1 MATSSETDIDTAVE
15 EVLQTSLQD
24 EDPLEC
30 LTNTEIAEVYAR
42 LTPEDQRLFRQFKAF
57 HRQYYN
63 QHGET
68 MPSYQLARGIV
79 RQIFSGLPSRD
90 ADTIARACEQLLTVE
105 RLKAMCKK
113 LGLKVP
119 QEAIEKVVREEPQ
132 PESGLLQFPSIQQ
145 LEAEASARAEASA
158 QAEVVVPTE
167 AEKRPLE
174 EEEEAEIDVKPDVK
188 PPLKRMA
195 TQKHG
200 EKGLLKRFV
209 GQVDDEVIVTHV
221 KPGTDPYQRYDEDNP
236 AEMVELE
243 VSTDEEVEDADDLS
257 EVSLMSQG
265 DVTPAELKTLLAGIS
280 TAHKQVAE
288 AVDLLQE
295 RVQGMTL
302 EQVDD
307 TAVAVLSEVANVRGL
322 AFMTSVFDQEEM
334 ALALAVGTRRL
345 QEWQVLVEKRKKNDL
360 TSYARL
366 QEIFGHNAR
375 TISECAEVKKYRY
388 TRSSVSKPTATKT
401 VVRYQH
407 TEYLGKQ
414 KGGEEEPGTSADATQ

>member
-1 MATSSETDIDTAVE
+1 M
-15 EVLQTSLQD
+15 
-24 EDPLEC
+24 
-30 LTNTEIAEVYAR
+30 
-42 LTPEDQRLFRQFKAF
+42 KA
-57 HRQYYN
+57 
-63 QHGET
+63 
-68 MPSYQLARGIV
+68 L
-79 RQIFSGLPSRD
+79 
-90 ADTIARACEQLLTVE
+90 
-105 RLKAMCKK
+105 CKK
-113 LGLKVP
+113 LGLQVP
-119 QEAIEKVVREEPQ
+119 REAIENVVREVPHPETEP
-132 PESGLLQFPSIQQ
+132 LQFPSIQQ
-145 LEAEASARAEASA
+145 LEAEASA
-158 QAEVVVPTE
+158 QAEMNVPTE
-167 AEKRPLE
+167 AEKRPL

-188 PPLKRMA
+188 PPLKKMV

-209 GQVDDEVIVTHV
+209 GKVDDEVIVTHV

-243 VSTDEEVEDADDLS
+243 VSMDEEVEDADDLS

-280 TAHKQVAE
+280 TAHKQVAT

-307 TAVAVLSEVANVRGL
+307 TAVAVSSEVANVRGL
-322 AFMTSVFDQEEM
+322 AFMTSIFDQEEM

-345 QEWQVLVEKRKKNDL
+345 QEWQVLMEKRQKNDI

-388 TRSSVSKPTATKT
+388 TRSTASKPEATKT

-407 TEYLGKQ
+407 TEYLGKL
-414 KGGEEEPGTSADATQ
+414 KGAEEEPGTSADITQ

>member
-1 MATSSETDIDTAVE
+1 MATSSEIDVDTAVE

-30 LTNTEIAEVYAR
+30 LTNTQIAELYSR
-42 LTPEDQRLFRQFKAF
+42 LTPEDQRLFLQVKAF

-79 RQIFSGLPSRD
+79 RQIFGGLPTRD
-90 ADTIARACEQLLTVE
+90 AETIARAREELLAVE
-105 RLKAMCKK
+105 RLKALCKK

-119 QEAIEKVVREEPQ
+119 QEAIEKVVREEPR
-132 PESGLLQFPSIQQ
+132 PEAGPLQFPSIQQ

-158 QAEVVVPTE
+158 QVEVDVPTE

-174 EEEEAEIDVKPDVK
+174 EEEAEVDVKPDVK
-188 PPLKRMA
+188 PFLKRMA

-209 GQVDDEVIVTHV
+209 GQIDDEVFLTHV

-236 AEMVELE
+236 TEMVELE
-243 VSTDEEVEDADDLS
+243 VSTDEEIEDADDLS

-265 DVTPAELKTLLAGIS
+265 DVTPAELKTLLTGIS
-280 TAHKQVAE
+280 TAHRQVAE

-307 TAVAVLSEVANVRGL
+307 TAVAVSSEVANVRGL
-322 AFMTSVFDQEEM
+322 AFMTGVFDQEEM

-345 QEWQVLVEKRKKNDL
+345 QEWQVLMEKRQKNDI

-375 TISECAEVKKYRY
+375 TISECAEGKKYRY
-388 TRSSVSKPTATKT
+388 TRSTVSKPQPTKT

-407 TEYLGKQ
+407 TEYLGKP
-414 KGGEEEPGTSADATQ
+414 KGDEEEPGTSAETTQ

>member
-1 MATSSETDIDTAVE
+1 MATSSEIDVDTAVE
-15 EVLQTSLQD
+15 EVLQTPLQD

-30 LTNTEIAEVYAR
+30 LTNTQIAELYSR
-42 LTPEDQRLFRQFKAF
+42 LTPEDQRLFLQFKAF

-63 QHGET
+63 QHGGT

-79 RQIFSGLPSRD
+79 RQIFGGLPTRD
-90 ADTIARACEQLLTVE
+90 AETIARAREELLAAE
-105 RLKAMCKK
+105 RLKALCKK

-119 QEAIEKVVREEPQ
+119 QEAIEQVIREEPR
-132 PESGLLQFPSIQQ
+132 PEAGPLQFPSIQQ

-158 QAEVVVPTE
+158 QAEVDVPTE

-174 EEEEAEIDVKPDVK
+174 EEEAEVDIKPDVK
-188 PPLKRMA
+188 PFLKRMA

-200 EKGLLKRFV
+200 ERGLLKHFV
-209 GQVDDEVIVTHV
+209 GQIDDEVFVTHV

-243 VSTDEEVEDADDLS
+243 VTTDEEIEDADDLS

-280 TAHKQVAE
+280 TAHRQVAE

-307 TAVAVLSEVANVRGL
+307 TAVAVSSEVANVRGL
-322 AFMTSVFDQEEM
+322 AFMTGVFDQEEM

-345 QEWQVLVEKRKKNDL
+345 QEWQVLMEKRK
-360 TSYARL
+360 
-366 QEIFGHNAR
+366 R
-375 TISECAEVKKYRY
+375 TI
-388 TRSSVSKPTATKT
+388 
-401 VVRYQH
+401 
-407 TEYLGKQ
+407 
-414 KGGEEEPGTSADATQ
+414 

>member
-1 MATSSETDIDTAVE
+1 M
-15 EVLQTSLQD
+15 Q
-24 EDPLEC
+24 
-30 LTNTEIAEVYAR
+30 IAEVYAR
-42 LTPEDQRLFRQFKAF
+42 LTPEDQRLFLQFKAF

-79 RQIFSGLPSRD
+79 RQIFSGLPACD
-90 ADTIARACEQLLTVE
+90 AETIARACEELLAVE
-105 RLKAMCKK
+105 RLKALCKK

-119 QEAIEKVVREEPQ
+119 QEAIERVIREEPR
-132 PESGLLQFPSIQQ
+132 PEAGPLQFPSIQQ
-145 LEAEASARAEASA
+145 LEAEASA
-158 QAEVVVPTE
+158 QAEVDVPTE

-174 EEEEAEIDVKPDVK
+174 EEEEGDVKPDVK
-188 PPLKRMA
+188 PPLKKMA
-195 TQKHG
+195 TQRHG

-209 GQVDDEVIVTHV
+209 GQVDDEVFVTHV
-221 KPGTDPYQRYDEDNP
+221 KPGTDSYQRYDEDNP

-265 DVTPAELKTLLAGIS
+265 DVTPAELKMLLAGIS
-280 TAHKQVAE
+280 TAHKQVAT

-307 TAVAVLSEVANVRGL
+307 TAVAVSSEVANVRGL

-375 TISECAEVKKYRY
+375 TISECAEGKKYRY

-414 KGGEEEPGTSADATQ
+414 KGDEEEPGTSADMTQ

>member
-1 MATSSETDIDTAVE
+1 MATSTEIDVDAAVE
-15 EVLQTSLQD
+15 EVLQTPLQD

-30 LTNTEIAEVYAR
+30 LTNTQVAEVYAR
-42 LTPEDQRLFRQFKAF
+42 LTPEDQRLFLQFKAF

-79 RQIFSGLPSRD
+79 RQIFSGLPTRD
-90 ADTIARACEQLLTVE
+90 AETIARAREELLAVE
-105 RLKAMCKK
+105 RLKALCKK

-119 QEAIEKVVREEPQ
+119 QEAIERVVREEPR
-132 PESGLLQFPSIQQ
+132 PEAGPLQFPSIQQ

-158 QAEVVVPTE
+158 QAEVDVPIE

-174 EEEEAEIDVKPDVK
+174 EEEAEMDIKPDVK
-188 PPLKRMA
+188 PLLKKMA

-209 GQVDDEVIVTHV
+209 GQIDDEVIVTHV

-307 TAVAVLSEVANVRGL
+307 TAVAVSSEVANVRGL

-345 QEWQVLVEKRKKNDL
+345 QEWQVLMEKRQKNDI

-388 TRSSVSKPTATKT
+388 TRSSVSNPQATKT

-407 TEYLGKQ
+407 TEYLGKL
-414 KGGEEEPGTSADATQ
+414 KGDEEEPGTSADATQ

>member
-1 MATSSETDIDTAVE
+1 MATSSEIDVDTAVE

-30 LTNTEIAEVYAR
+30 LTNTQIAELYSR
-42 LTPEDQRLFRQFKAF
+42 LTPEDQRLFLQFKAF

-63 QHGET
+63 QHGGT

-79 RQIFSGLPSRD
+79 RQIFGGLPTRD
-90 ADTIARACEQLLTVE
+90 AETIAQAREELLAAE
-105 RLKAMCKK
+105 RLKALCKK

-119 QEAIEKVVREEPQ
+119 QEAIEKVVREEPR
-132 PESGLLQFPSIQQ
+132 PEARPLQFPSILQ
-145 LEAEASARAEASA
+145 LEAEASAP
-158 QAEVVVPTE
+158 AEVEVPTE

-174 EEEEAEIDVKPDVK
+174 EEEAEVDVKPDVK

-200 EKGLLKRFV
+200 ERGLLRRFV
-209 GQVDDEVIVTHV
+209 GQIDDEVFVTHV
-221 KPGTDPYQRYDEDNP
+221 KPGTDPYQRYDEDDP
-236 AEMVELE
+236 AEMIELE
-243 VSTDEEVEDADDLS
+243 VSTDEEIEDADDLS

-307 TAVAVLSEVANVRGL
+307 TAVAVSSEVANVRGL
-322 AFMTSVFDQEEM
+322 AFMTGVFDQEEM

-345 QEWQVLVEKRKKNDL
+345 QEWQVLMEKRQKNDI

-366 QEIFGHNAR
+366 QEIFGQNAR
-375 TISECAEVKKYRY
+375 TISECAEGKKYRY
-388 TRSSVSKPTATKT
+388 TRSTASKPQATKT
-401 VVRYQH
+401 IVRYQH
-407 TEYLGKQ
+407 TEYLGKS
-414 KGGEEEPGTSADATQ
+414 KGDEEEPGTSAETTQ

>member
-1 MATSSETDIDTAVE
+1 
-15 EVLQTSLQD
+15 
-24 EDPLEC
+24 
-30 LTNTEIAEVYAR
+30 
-42 LTPEDQRLFRQFKAF
+42 
-57 HRQYYN
+57 
-63 QHGET
+63 

-90 ADTIARACEQLLTVE
+90 AETIARAREQLLTVE

-132 PESGLLQFPSIQQ
+132 PESEPLHFPSIQQ
-145 LEAEASARAEASA
+145 LEAEASARAE
-158 QAEVVVPTE
+158 EVVLTE
-167 AEKRPLE
+167 AEKRPV
-174 EEEEAEIDVKPDVK
+174 EEEEAEMDVKPDVK
-188 PPLKRMA
+188 PPLKKLA

-209 GQVDDEVIVTHV
+209 GQVDDDVIVTHV

-265 DVTPAELKTLLAGIS
+265 DVTPTELKTLLAGIS
-280 TAHKQVAE
+280 TAHKQMAE

-307 TAVAVLSEVANVRGL
+307 TAVAVFSEVANVRGL

-345 QEWQVLVEKRKKNDL
+345 QEWQILMEKRKKNDL

-366 QEIFGHNAR
+366 QEIFSHNAR
-375 TISECAEVKKYRY
+375 TISECADVKKYRY
-388 TRSSVSKPTATKT
+388 TRSSVSKPTATKA

-407 TEYLGKQ
+407 TEYLGKS
-414 KGGEEEPGTSADATQ
+414 KGDEAEPGTSADTTQ

>member
-1 MATSSETDIDTAVE
+1 MATSQETDIDTAVE

-30 LTNTEIAEVYAR
+30 LTNTEIARVYAR

-90 ADTIARACEQLLTVE
+90 ADTIARAREQLLTVE

-119 QEAIEKVVREEPQ
+119 QEAIERVVREEPQ
-132 PESGLLQFPSIQQ
+132 PESDPLQFPSIQR
-145 LEAEASARAEASA
+145 LEAEAAA
-158 QAEVVVPTE
+158 QAEVVVPAE

-174 EEEEAEIDVKPDVK
+174 EEEEAEMEMKPDVK
-188 PPLKRMA
+188 PLLKKLA

-200 EKGLLKRFV
+200 AKGLLKRFV
-209 GQVDDEVIVTHV
+209 GQVSDEVIVTHV
-221 KPGTDPYQRYDEDNP
+221 KPGTDPYQQYDEDNP

-307 TAVAVLSEVANVRGL
+307 TAVAVSSEVANVRGL

-345 QEWQVLVEKRKKNDL
+345 QEWQVLIEKRKKNDL

-388 TRSSVSKPTATKT
+388 TKSSVSKPTATKT

-414 KGGEEEPGTSADATQ
+414 KGGEEEPGTSAEATQ

>member
-1 MATSSETDIDTAVE
+1 
-15 EVLQTSLQD
+15 
-24 EDPLEC
+24 
-30 LTNTEIAEVYAR
+30 
-42 LTPEDQRLFRQFKAF
+42 
-57 HRQYYN
+57 
-63 QHGET
+63 
-68 MPSYQLARGIV
+68 MPT
-79 RQIFSGLPSRD
+79 RD
-90 ADTIARACEQLLTVE
+90 AETIARAREELLAVE
-105 RLKAMCKK
+105 RLKALCKK

-119 QEAIEKVVREEPQ
+119 QEAIERVVREEPR
-132 PESGLLQFPSIQQ
+132 PEAGPLQFPSIQQ

-158 QAEVVVPTE
+158 QAEVDVPTE

-174 EEEEAEIDVKPDVK
+174 EEEAEVDIKPDVK
-188 PPLKRMA
+188 PLLKKMA

-209 GQVDDEVIVTHV
+209 GQIDDEIIVTHV

-243 VSTDEEVEDADDLS
+243 ESIDEEVEDADDLS

-280 TAHKQVAE
+280 TAHKQVAT

-302 EQVDD
+302 EQVDN
-307 TAVAVLSEVANVRGL
+307 TALAVSSEVANVRGL
-322 AFMTSVFDQEEM
+322 TFMTSVFDQEEM
-334 ALALAVGTRRL
+334 ALALAVSTRRL
-345 QEWQVLVEKRKKNDL
+345 QEWQVLVEKRQKNDL

-366 QEIFGHNAR
+366 QEIFSHNAR
-375 TISECAEVKKYRY
+375 TISECAEGKKYRY
-388 TRSSVSKPTATKT
+388 TRLSVSKPKATKT

-407 TEYLGKQ
+407 TEYLGKL
-414 KGGEEEPGTSADATQ
+414 KGDEEEPGTSADVTQ

>member
-1 MATSSETDIDTAVE
+1 MATSSEIDVDTAVE

-30 LTNTEIAEVYAR
+30 LTNTQIAELYSR
-42 LTPEDQRLFRQFKAF
+42 LTPEDQRLFLQFKAF

-63 QHGET
+63 QHGGT

-79 RQIFSGLPSRD
+79 RQIFGGLLTRD
-90 ADTIARACEQLLTVE
+90 AETIAWAREELLAAE
-105 RLKAMCKK
+105 RLKALCKK

-119 QEAIEKVVREEPQ
+119 QEAIEKVVREEPR
-132 PESGLLQFPSIQQ
+132 PEAGPLQFPSIQQ
-145 LEAEASARAEASA
+145 LEAA
-158 QAEVVVPTE
+158 QAEVDVPTE

-174 EEEEAEIDVKPDVK
+174 EEEAEVDIKPDVK

-195 TQKHG
+195 MQKHG
-200 EKGLLKRFV
+200 ERGLLKRFV
-209 GQVDDEVIVTHV
+209 GQIDDEVFVTHV
-221 KPGTDPYQRYDEDNP
+221 KPGTDPYQRYDEDDP
-236 AEMVELE
+236 AEMIELE
-243 VSTDEEVEDADDLS
+243 VSTDEEIEDADDLS

-265 DVTPAELKTLLAGIS
+265 DVNPAELKTLLAGIS

-307 TAVAVLSEVANVRGL
+307 TAVAVSSEVANVKGL
-322 AFMTSVFDQEEM
+322 AFMTGVFDQEEM

-345 QEWQVLVEKRKKNDL
+345 QEWQVLMEKHQKNDI
-360 TSYARL
+360 TFVCQASRNFRPKCSYHL
-366 QEIFGHNAR
+366 
-375 TISECAEVKKYRY
+375 
-388 TRSSVSKPTATKT
+388 
-401 VVRYQH
+401 
-407 TEYLGKQ
+407 
-414 KGGEEEPGTSADATQ
+414 

>member
-1 MATSSETDIDTAVE
+1 MATKESSEIETAVE
-15 EVLQTSLQD
+15 EVMHMPLRD
-24 EDPLEC
+24 EDPLDC
-30 LTNTEIAEVYAR
+30 LTNTQVAEVYSR
-42 LTPEDQRLFRQFKAF
+42 LSPPDQKLFLQFREF

-79 RQIFSGLPSRD
+79 QQIFSGLPTRD
-90 ADTIARACEQLLTVE
+90 AETIARAREELLAVE
-105 RLKAMCKK
+105 RLKALCKK

-119 QEAIEKVVREEPQ
+119 QDAIEKVVREEPR
-132 PESGLLQFPSIQQ
+132 PEAGPLQFPSIQQ

-158 QAEVVVPTE
+158 QDVPTE

-174 EEEEAEIDVKPDVK
+174 EEEAEMDIKPDVK
-188 PPLKRMA
+188 PLLKKMA

-200 EKGLLKRFV
+200 EKGLLKCFV
-209 GQVDDEVIVTHV
+209 GQIDDEVIVTHV

-280 TAHKQVAE
+280 TTHKQVAE

-307 TAVAVLSEVANVRGL
+307 TAVAVSSEVANVRGL

-345 QEWQVLVEKRKKNDL
+345 QEWQVLMEKRQKNDI

-388 TRSSVSKPTATKT
+388 TRSSVSNPQATKT

-407 TEYLGKQ
+407 TEYLGKL
-414 KGGEEEPGTSADATQ
+414 KGDEEEPGTSADTTQ

>member
-1 MATSSETDIDTAVE
+1 MATSSEIDVDTAVE
-15 EVLQTSLQD
+15 EVLQTPLQD

-30 LTNTEIAEVYAR
+30 LTNTQIAELYSR
-42 LTPEDQRLFRQFKAF
+42 LTPDDQKLFLQFKAF

-63 QHGET
+63 QHGGT

-79 RQIFSGLPSRD
+79 RQIFGGLPTRD
-90 ADTIARACEQLLTVE
+90 AETIARAREELLAVE
-105 RLKAMCKK
+105 RLKALCKK

-119 QEAIEKVVREEPQ
+119 QEAIEKVVREEPR
-132 PESGLLQFPSIQQ
+132 PEAGPLQFPSIQQ

-158 QAEVVVPTE
+158 QAEVDVPTE

-174 EEEEAEIDVKPDVK
+174 EEAEVDVKPDVK
-188 PPLKRMA
+188 PFLKRMA

-200 EKGLLKRFV
+200 KKGLLKRFV
-209 GQVDDEVIVTHV
+209 GQIDDEVFLTHV

-243 VSTDEEVEDADDLS
+243 VSTDEEIEDADDLS

-280 TAHKQVAE
+280 TAHRQVAE

-307 TAVAVLSEVANVRGL
+307 TAVAVSSEVANVRGL

-345 QEWQVLVEKRKKNDL
+345 QEWQVLMEKRQKNDL
-360 TSYARL
+360 TPYARL
-366 QEIFGHNAR
+366 QEIFGHTLVPSLNAL
-375 TISECAEVKKYRY
+375 KG
-388 TRSSVSKPTATKT
+388 RSTGTPGRLSVNHNLRKWLFGTNTPSTWKTK
-401 VVRYQH
+401 RR
-407 TEYLGKQ
+407 
-414 KGGEEEPGTSADATQ
+414 

>member
-1 MATSSETDIDTAVE
+1 MATSSEIDVDTAVE

-30 LTNTEIAEVYAR
+30 LTNTQIAELYSR
-42 LTPEDQRLFRQFKAF
+42 LTPEDQRLFLQFKAF

-79 RQIFSGLPSRD
+79 RQIFSGLPTRD
-90 ADTIARACEQLLTVE
+90 AETIARAREELLAVE
-105 RLKAMCKK
+105 RLKALCKK

-119 QEAIEKVVREEPQ
+119 REAIEKVVREEPR
-132 PESGLLQFPSIQQ
+132 PEAGPLQFPSIQQ

-158 QAEVVVPTE
+158 QAEVEVPTE

-174 EEEEAEIDVKPDVK
+174 EEEAEVDTKPDVK
-188 PPLKRMA
+188 PSLKRMA

-200 EKGLLKRFV
+200 ERGLLKRFV
-209 GQVDDEVIVTHV
+209 GQIDDEVFLTHV
-221 KPGTDPYQRYDEDNP
+221 KPGTDPYQQYDEDDP
-236 AEMVELE
+236 AEMIELE
-243 VSTDEEVEDADDLS
+243 VSTDEEIEDADDLS

-307 TAVAVLSEVANVRGL
+307 TVVAVSSEVANVRGL

-345 QEWQVLVEKRKKNDL
+345 QEWQVLMEKRQKNDI
-360 TSYARL
+360 TPYARL

-375 TISECAEVKKYRY
+375 TISECAEGKKYRY
-388 TRSSVSKPTATKT
+388 TRSSVSKPQATKT
-401 VVRYQH
+401 VVRYLH
-407 TEYLGKQ
+407 TEYLGKP
-414 KGGEEEPGTSADATQ
+414 KGDEEETGTSAETTQ

>member
-1 MATSSETDIDTAVE
+1 M
-15 EVLQTSLQD
+15 
-24 EDPLEC
+24 
-30 LTNTEIAEVYAR
+30 
-42 LTPEDQRLFRQFKAF
+42 
-57 HRQYYN
+57 
-63 QHGET
+63 
-68 MPSYQLARGIV
+68 
-79 RQIFSGLPSRD
+79 
-90 ADTIARACEQLLTVE
+90 
-105 RLKAMCKK
+105 
-113 LGLKVP
+113 
-119 QEAIEKVVREEPQ
+119 
-132 PESGLLQFPSIQQ
+132 
-145 LEAEASARAEASA
+145 
-158 QAEVVVPTE
+158 
-167 AEKRPLE
+167 
-174 EEEEAEIDVKPDVK
+174 
-188 PPLKRMA
+188 
-195 TQKHG
+195 
-200 EKGLLKRFV
+200 
-209 GQVDDEVIVTHV
+209 THV

-280 TAHKQVAE
+280 TAHKQMAE

-307 TAVAVLSEVANVRGL
+307 TAVAVSSEVANVRGL

-345 QEWQVLVEKRKKNDL
+345 QEWQVLTEKRKKNDL

-388 TRSSVSKPTATKT
+388 TKSTVSNPTATKT

-407 TEYLGKQ
+407 TEYLGKS
-414 KGGEEEPGTSADATQ
+414 KSDEAEPGTSADPNRVKQQPTPKTFGPFQDHPNLPKGEIDLEKLVVNVPIELARKSVNAPSGFSKPFKAFVIVHCKAVYRWGHLKDVGY